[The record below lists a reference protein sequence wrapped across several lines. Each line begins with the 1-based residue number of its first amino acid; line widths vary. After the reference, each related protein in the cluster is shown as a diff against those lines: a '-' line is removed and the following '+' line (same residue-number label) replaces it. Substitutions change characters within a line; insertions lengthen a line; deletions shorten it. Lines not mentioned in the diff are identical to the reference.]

1 MFERPHLQQ
10 VVKRIQEPRK
20 FIQVI
25 LGPRQMD
32 KITELFG

>member
-1 MFERPHLQQ
+1 MFERLHLQQ

-25 LGPRQMD
+25 LGPRQVG
-32 KITELFG
+32 KTIELFG